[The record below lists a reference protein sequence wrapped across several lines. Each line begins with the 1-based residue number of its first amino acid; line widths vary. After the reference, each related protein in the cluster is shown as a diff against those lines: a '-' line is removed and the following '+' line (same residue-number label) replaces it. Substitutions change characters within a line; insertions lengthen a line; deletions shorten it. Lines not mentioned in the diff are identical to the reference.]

1 MEFAEFKDALQKEAK
16 KIKVIVTDEKAEIIS
31 GINAGDKVVVEGK
44 EYLSETNN
52 TIKIVE

>member
-1 MEFAEFKDALQKEAK
+1 MISLFYNRILNEDIFISKNHCAGAK
-16 KIKVIVTDEKAEIIS
+16 H
-31 GINAGDKVVVEGK
+31 GDKVVVEGK